1 MKDYVDNDG
10 CAGSWSVRE
19 PTLCQCVRQPVAAT
33 SSDIGPAPVDGVPA
47 VLGCP
52 PVPTESMRA
61 ERRRHITLGVGRE
74 TAAVAPDI
82 VADDIERQAMA
93 KVTVE
98 LLVDDL
104 DGSEG
109 AETVRLGWNGD
120 WREIDLSKRNRA
132 SLSRALDKY
141 WNAAR
146 PVSGNLQPSRRR
158 RRASRTSSSRS
169 TKAKRNPKVIR
180 AWATENGIAVPA
192 RGRIPS
198 VVERQYNE
206 ATRL

>member
-1 MKDYVDNDG
+1 
-10 CAGSWSVRE
+10 
-19 PTLCQCVRQPVAAT
+19 
-33 SSDIGPAPVDGVPA
+33 
-47 VLGCP
+47 
-52 PVPTESMRA
+52 
-61 ERRRHITLGVGRE
+61 
-74 TAAVAPDI
+74 
-82 VADDIERQAMA
+82 MA

-98 LLVDDL
+98 VLVDDL
-104 DGSEG
+104 DGSDG

-132 SLSRALDKY
+132 SLSKALDRY

-146 PVSGNLQPSRRR
+146 PVSRDRQPSRR

-169 TKAKRNPKVIR
+169 TTKAKRDPKVIR

-198 VVERQYNE
+198 IVERQHNE
-206 ATRL
+206 ATRP